1 MPVLRLIAVAVM
13 IAAAAC
19 SNSTGSGNPPPPPP
33 PPPPP
38 GPPPPPPP
46 PPPGTA
52 TISIQDNQFSPAVD
66 TIASAGT
73 VTWNWS
79 GSNPHNVSFE
89 DSTLYDSGDMTG
101 SGMHSRTFGA
111 VSAARTVR
119 YRCKIHSTTF
129 TSGMTG
135 RIVILP

>member
-1 MPVLRLIAVAVM
+1 MPVLRLLAVAGL
-13 IAAAAC
+13 IAFAGC
-19 SNSTGSGNPPPPPP
+19 SNGSTTPPPPPP

-52 TISIQDNQFSPAVD
+52 TIAVQDNQFSPAVD

-79 GSNPHNVSFE
+79 GINPHNVTFE
-89 DSTLYDSGDMTG
+89 DSAAYNSSDLTG
-101 SGMHSRTFGA
+101 SGTHEREFGA
-111 VSAARTVR
+111 VTATTTVR
-119 YRCKIHSTTF
+119 YRCTVHSTSF
-129 TSGMTG
+129 TAGMTG
-135 RIVILP
+135 RIVVRP

>member
-1 MPVLRLIAVAVM
+1 MPVLRLLAVAAMIAV
-13 IAAAAC
+13 AAC
-19 SNSTGSGNPPPPPP
+19 SNGTGSNPPPPPP

-52 TISIQDNQFSPAVD
+52 TIQVQDNQFSPAVD
-66 TIASAGT
+66 TVASAGT

-79 GSNPHNVSFE
+79 GINPHNVTFE
-89 DSTLYDSGDMTG
+89 DSATYNSGDQTG
-101 SGMHSRTFGA
+101 TGTHSRTFGA
-111 VSAARTVR
+111 ATVATT
-119 YRCKIHSTTF
+119 YRFRCTVHSTSF

-135 RIVILP
+135 RIVVRP

>member
-1 MPVLRLIAVAVM
+1 MPVLRLLAVAGL
-13 IAAAAC
+13 IALAGC
-19 SNSTGSGNPPPPPP
+19 SNSTGSSNPLPPPP

-52 TISIQDNQFSPAVD
+52 TIQVSDNDFDPSVD
-66 TIASAGT
+66 TVASAGT

-79 GSNPHNVSFE
+79 GANPHNVTFE
-89 DSTLYDSGDMTG
+89 DSATYNSGDKTN
-101 SGMHSRTFGA
+101 SGTHSRTFGN
-111 VSAARTVR
+111 VAAATTYR
-119 YRCKIHSTTF
+119 YRCTVHSTSF

-135 RIVILP
+135 RIVVRP